1 MSMSMAYG
9 VFDTEEAQAESLRVL
24 DKAAEM
30 EGIMLDTSDIYGPHT
45 NERLISKALPGKRDK
60 FKIATKCG
68 IQLQA
73 DMPVKLNSSPE
84 YVKKACQESLDRLGI
99 DCIDLYYLHRYDQQ
113 TPVEETFKAFK
124 EMVDEGKIKY
134 VGVSELGISQLRKAH
149 AICPITAYQME
160 WSLFERG
167 VEEELVPTCR
177 ELGIGIVAYSPL
189 GRGFLTGA
197 IKSIDDIPENDFRR
211 TVPRFSEY
219 IEENLKLV
227 EVVKTISEAKGCTM
241 GQVALAWLH
250 AQGDDVFPIPGTKRL
265 SRFEEN
271 VGGFNVKLT
280 DEEMKQLAE
289 IADKIKG
296 NRYGEQMMAATYEAQ
311 KEVV

>member
-1 MSMSMAYG
+1 MGMSAFYSG
-9 VFDTEEAQAESLRVL
+9 FNNEEAQAESLRVF
-24 DKAAEM
+24 DKASEM
-30 EGIMLDTSDIYGPHT
+30 EGIMLDTSDIYGPFT
-45 NERLISKALPGKRDK
+45 NEQLICKAIAGRREK

-68 IQLQA
+68 VIMEPDKPLG
-73 DMPVKLNSSPE
+73 LNSSAE
-84 YVKKACQESLDRLGI
+84 HVKKSCQGSLERLGI
-99 DCIDLYYLHRYDQQ
+99 DCIDLYYLHRYDMQ
-113 TPVEETFKAFK
+113 TPIEETFTAFK
-124 EMVDEGKIKY
+124 ELVDEGKIKY
-134 VGVSELGISQLRKAH
+134 VGVSELGVNQLRKAH

-160 WSLFERG
+160 WSLFTRD

-197 IKSIDDIPENDFRR
+197 IKSVDDIPEDDFRR
-211 TVPRFSEY
+211 SLPRFSEY
-219 IEENLKLV
+219 IDENLKLV

-250 AQGDDVFPIPGTKRL
+250 AQGEDVFPIPGTKRL

-280 DEEMKQLAE
+280 EEEMKQLAE

-296 NRYGEQMMAATYEAQ
+296 TRYGERSMAATYGAMQ
-311 KEVV
+311 